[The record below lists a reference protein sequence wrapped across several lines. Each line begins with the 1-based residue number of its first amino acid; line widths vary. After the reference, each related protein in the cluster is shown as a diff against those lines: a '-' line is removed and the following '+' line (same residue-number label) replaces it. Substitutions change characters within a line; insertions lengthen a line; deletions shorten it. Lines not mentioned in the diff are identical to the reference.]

1 MKAQTY
7 TVLLTLEDAFIPS
20 AKDVQDILS
29 DLFNQKNTLA
39 TVSVVFGNVALM
51 NPALVRKHTDIISEY
66 NNR

>member
-7 TVLLTLEDAFIPS
+7 TILLTLEDSMPPL
-20 AKDVQDILS
+20 AKDVETMLAS
-29 DLFNQKNTLA
+29 VFNREDMLA